1 MGEDKTLVD
10 ALPFA
15 IATLDGD
22 LRHRFINPAYERWLG
37 GPDGTLVGKTLAET
51 LGPIAYE
58 TLRPAL
64 LAAREGPAVDTE
76 ITLGGSDA
84 PPFAVTV
91 QRHDDGFLISARSVT
106 AKPTTQDAEGDTRFQ
121 TMADSAPVLLWMTGT
136 NSLCTFFNQRWLEFT
151 GRPMEAEIG
160 NGWAEGVH
168 PEDFQGCMD
177 VYLSAFVE
185 RRPFQMEYRLRRHD
199 GAYRIVL
206 DMGRPLYG
214 PGGAFT
220 GYIGSCID
228 VTDRR
233 QAEDERARLFAAMQ
247 CARDDAERANRCKD
261 EFLATLSH
269 ELRTPLNAIVGWG
282 ILLRDA
288 ALDEEETTRAV
299 EAIVRNGQAQAHLI
313 SDILDVSRVTSGQ
326 MRLEIAPCRLSHP
339 VRAAA
344 EAIRPAALAKELRL
358 QVHVDELPGLVY
370 VDGSRLQ
377 QAVWNLLANA
387 AKFTPSGGTIT
398 VEAGL
403 RGPEIEIQV
412 ADDGPGI
419 PEDFLPHVF
428 ERFRQADSS
437 TTRSFG
443 GLGLGLAIA
452 RHIVE
457 LHGGTLTATNRP
469 EGGALFQIRLPLRLA
484 EERRAERG
492 ERSEHRMVPGRSLTG
507 LHVLVVDD
515 DPESREVS
523 AKTLR
528 QFGAT
533 VSLAASAAEALQ
545 QIARDAPDV
554 LVADIGMPG
563 EDGNSLMRRI
573 RALSRENGG
582 QIPALAL
589 TGHAGPQHRKRA
601 LESGFEA
608 HLSKPVSPRLLLTAV
623 RRLQARSR
631 ARLSQSNRR

>member
-1 MGEDKTLVD
+1 MGADRALVD

-15 IATLDGD
+15 IASLDAD
-22 LRHRFINPAYERWLG
+22 QRYRFVNPAYEAWL
-37 GPDGTLVGKTLAET
+37 PDALAGKTLAET
-51 LGPIAYE
+51 VAPITYE

-64 LAAREGPAVDTE
+64 LAARDGRATEVE
-76 ITLGGSDA
+76 ITLGGSNA
-84 PPFAVTV
+84 PTFAVTV
-91 QRHDDGFLISARSVT
+91 QRHDDGFLISARAVA
-106 AKPTTQDAEGDTRFQ
+106 AKPTTTHEAESDARFR

-136 NSLCTFFNQRWLEFT
+136 NALCTFFNQRWLEFT

-206 DMGRPLYG
+206 DMGRPLYDPSG
-214 PGGAFT
+214 TFT

-233 QAEDERARLFAAMQ
+233 QADDERTRLFAAMRS
-247 CARDDAERANRCKD
+247 ARDDAERANRCKD

-288 ALDEEETTRAV
+288 SLDKDEAARAV

-326 MRLEIAPCRLSHP
+326 MRLEVSPCRLSHP

-344 EAIRPAALAKELRL
+344 EAIRPAALAKELDLR
-358 QVHVDELPGLVY
+358 VHVDELPGLVY

-377 QAVWNLLANA
+377 QAVWNLLVNA

-457 LHGGTLTATNRP
+457 LHGGTLTAANRP
-469 EGGALFQIRLPLRLA
+469 EGGALFQLRLPLRLA

-515 DPESREVS
+515 DRESREIS

-533 VSLAASAAEALQ
+533 VSLAASAAEAID

-589 TGHAGPQHRKRA
+589 TGHAGPQHRTRA

-623 RRLQARSR
+623 RRLQARAR
-631 ARLSQSNRR
+631 ARLSQPNRR